1 MTGLSQLGVSAPL
14 SYLVAFLLPA
24 LDAVLPVVPSET
36 AVIALGVTTAGSTD
50 PRIALLLILA
60 AAGALA
66 GDNLA
71 YLIGRRFGHLAERRF
86 FAGEAGARRRARIQQ
101 SLDRFGVRLILIC
114 RFIPGGRTGVT
125 VTCGLVG
132 YRRECFVTAT
142 AFAAVIWA
150 SYAFFL
156 GRLGGHAF
164 ADRPWA
170 GLLLALGATMLV
182 SGIVEG
188 IRWILSRRRRRQAG
202 QAHGP
207 GPGSPVAQ
215 PTEDRVRDEGAVP
228 AEMAGLPGK
237 RRC

>member
-1 MTGLSQLGVSAPL
+1 MTALSQLGVSAPL
-14 SYLVAFLLPA
+14 SYLLAFLLPA

-60 AAGALA
+60 AAGAFA

-71 YLIGRRFGHLAERRF
+71 YLIGSRFGHLAERRF

-101 SLDRFGVRLILIC
+101 SLDRFGARLILMC

-125 VTCGLVG
+125 VVCGLMG
-132 YRRECFVTAT
+132 YRREKFVAAT

-156 GRLGGHAF
+156 GRLGGRAF
-164 ADRPWA
+164 ADRPWV
-170 GLLLALGATMLV
+170 GLLLALGAMLAV

-188 IRWILSRRRRRQAG
+188 IRWILSRRRRRQAS

-207 GPGSPVAQ
+207 GPETQGPQ
-215 PTEDRVRDEGAVP
+215 PTDDGVRSESAAPAAV
-228 AEMAGLPGK
+228 AGLPGK